1 MESKERISAFFE
13 SFDEQLPK
21 ELADLQEKA
30 LSDNVPIIRTSTQSL
45 LRFILQSRRI
55 EKILEIGTAVGFS
68 ALFMANYSEASI
80 TTIEN
85 YEKRLI
91 QARANF
97 SMLDKNKQ
105 IRLLEG
111 DALEILE
118 GLDDSYDIIF
128 VDAAKGQYI
137 NYLPHAMRMCKK
149 GGMIIADNI
158 MQDLD
163 ILESKFAVRRRDRT
177 IHKRINE
184 YLFEVTHNERL
195 NTILLSEG
203 DGVAISILK

>member
-1 MESKERISAFFE
+1 MESKERITAFFE
-13 SFDEQLPK
+13 SFDEELPK
-21 ELADLQEKA
+21 ELADLQERA
-30 LSDNVPIIRTSTQSL
+30 LEEKVPIIRTSTQSL
-45 LRFILQSRRI
+45 LRFILKSRRV

-68 ALFMANYSEASI
+68 ALFMASNCDAAI

-91 QARANF
+91 QARDNF
-97 SMLDKNKQ
+97 KRLDKKGQ
-105 IRLLEG
+105 INLLEG
-111 DALEILE
+111 DALSILE
-118 GLDDSYDIIF
+118 GLDDSYDLIF
-128 VDAAKGQYI
+128 IDAAKGQYI
-137 NYLPHAMRMCKK
+137 NYLPHAMRMCSS

-184 YLFEVTHNERL
+184 YLYEVTHNERL